1 MREVERLLIGGGWA
15 APHSTATIDVVEA
28 HTEQALARAPDADAR
43 DVDAAVRAARTAFD
57 EGGWPTVPLEERIA
71 AVERIAAGMEARSEE
86 LARTITSET
95 GCTLGFSKLGQVA
108 SPIETMRAFVDL
120 ARTYPWEERRAGRYL
135 PFLLRREA
143 VGVVGAVVAWNVP
156 QVLIATK
163 LAPALLA
170 GCPIVVKAAPEASLD
185 AVVLAEVVEAAELP
199 PGVVS
204 ILTGGVE
211 AGRAL
216 VGHPGVDK
224 VAFTGSAAAG
234 REIAATC
241 GQQLKRVGLELGG
254 KSATIVLPD
263 ADLAVLAAGLR
274 FTSFMN
280 NGQACAAQTRVLAPR
295 SRYAEVVDAVAGV
308 AAGLVVGDPF
318 VKGTAIGPV
327 ASARQRERVRGY
339 IELGVAEGAR
349 LVTGGAAPP
358 PGLDTGWFVQPTV
371 FADVDNA
378 MRVAREEIFGPVL
391 VVIPYDD
398 AVGPDG
404 TDDAVRIANDS
415 EYGLA
420 GSVWTTDPE
429 RGVAVARRIRTGTF
443 GINGYA
449 PDPTMPFGGYKD
461 SGIGREWG
469 EAGLDE
475 YTELKAIAGI

>member
-15 APHSTATIDVVEA
+15 TPHSTATIEVVEA
-28 HTEQALARAPDADAR
+28 HTERVLARVPDADDH
-43 DVDAAVRAARTAFD
+43 DVDAAVRSARAAFD
-57 EGGWPTVPLEERIA
+57 STGWSAAPLGERID
-71 AVERIAAGMEARSEE
+71 AVERIVAGMEARSEE
-86 LARTITSET
+86 LARAITSET
-95 GCTLGFSKLGQVA
+95 GCTFGFSKLAQVA
-108 SPIETMRAFVDL
+108 SPLETMRAFVDL
-120 ARTYPWEERRAGRYL
+120 AGSYPWEQRRPGRYL
-135 PFLLRREA
+135 PFLLRREP

-170 GCPIVVKAAPEASLD
+170 GCTVVVKAAPEASLD
-185 AVVLAEVVEAAELP
+185 AVILAEVVEAAGLP

-204 ILTGGVE
+204 ILTGGVA

-216 VGHPGVDK
+216 VAHPGVDK
-224 VAFTGSAAAG
+224 VAFTGSATAG
-234 REIAATC
+234 REVAAVC
-241 GQQLKRVGLELGG
+241 GQQLKRASLELGG

-263 ADLAVLAAGLR
+263 ADLGVVAAGLR

-295 SRYAEVVDAVAGV
+295 SRHAEVVDAVAGV
-308 AAGLVVGDPF
+308 ADGLRVGDPF

-327 ASARQRERVRGY
+327 ASARQRDRVRGY
-339 IELGVAEGAR
+339 IELGRAEGAR
-349 LVTGGAAPP
+349 LVTGGAEPP
-358 PGLDTGWFVQPTV
+358 PGLETGWFVQPTV

-398 AVGPDG
+398 AQGPDG
-404 TDDAVRIANDS
+404 ADDAVRIANDS

-429 RGVAVARRIRTGTF
+429 RGVAVARRVRTGTF

-449 PDPTMPFGGYKD
+449 PDPTMPFGGYKA